1 MSRKIFVVNIER
13 GEAIN
18 ARNFG
23 SWNTLDI
30 MKEQREK
37 REIFCSPGR
46 PFSLFLY
53 YNKNFLKSQVPVA
66 HGVPVGFPRD
76 NRTYASTGRPPS
88 GFGKNL
94 AHMESR

>member
-13 GEAIN
+13 EEAIN

-66 HGVPVGFPRD
+66 YD
-76 NRTYASTGRPPS
+76 STGRPPS